1 MSAKSS
7 TAAAFLALILAI
19 GVVGYAA
26 WATWMLE
33 LALARMERTQE
44 RSLKEMM
51 ISIAHTEGQL
61 GRVKEAMKAFDLQ
74 QWLATVE
81 GPLVDRLEERLVA
94 AQRQAVREAVE
105 KWAGQIESGQTERL
119 QSVTSSM
126 KQARAKIDE
135 LEQMVAAIGASVNRM
150 QQNNEKLLG
159 QYEEGMRAEFVALQ
173 KRSEEMQQQL
183 DKSAQPVGELR
194 AALESL
200 EEESRELKR
209 WLEERTVAAE
219 EFRTRIEERLAAAAE
234 AAQRQTA
241 SVEEQIAASEKRW
254 QGLFLTLREN
264 HEAELQSVR
273 DAMAR
278 LEEERALALERLQN
292 EETQR
297 KRQQQSREQKTA
309 EPGGGRLS
317 ALMEFCSRHP
327 ESVLCRDLR

>member
-61 GRVKEAMKAFDLQ
+61 GRVKEAMKAFDLE

-81 GPLVDRLEERLVA
+81 GPLVDRLEEKVVEG
-94 AQRQAVREAVE
+94 QRQAVE
-105 KWAGQIESGQTERL
+105 KWARQIESGQTERL
-119 QSVTSSM
+119 QSVTS
-126 KQARAKIDE
+126 ALNETGADIDE
-135 LEQMVAAIGASVNRM
+135 LEQVVARIGVSVNRM
-150 QQNNEKLLG
+150 QQNNEELLSR
-159 QYEEGMRAEFVALQ
+159 YEEGMRAEFAALE
-173 KRSEEMQQQL
+173 KRSEELKQRL
-183 DKSAQPVGELR
+183 DQSAEPVGELR
-194 AALESL
+194 AGLESL

-219 EFRTRIEERLAAAAE
+219 EFRTRIDERLAAVAE
-234 AAQRQTA
+234 AAQRQTTR
-241 SVEEQIAASEKRW
+241 VEEQIAASEKRW

-292 EETQR
+292 EETPGR
-297 KRQQQSREQKTA
+297 RQQQSREEKTG